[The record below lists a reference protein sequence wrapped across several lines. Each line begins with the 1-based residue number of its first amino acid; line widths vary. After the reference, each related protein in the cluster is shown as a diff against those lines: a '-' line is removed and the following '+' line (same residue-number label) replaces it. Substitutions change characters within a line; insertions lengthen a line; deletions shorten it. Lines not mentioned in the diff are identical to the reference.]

1 MTQPAPRELETPV
14 LIVGGGPV
22 GLMLALDLAIR
33 GVRSTLVERDTGT
46 AVELLAKAGTLNE
59 RTMEYCRW
67 LGISGAIAN
76 VGFPDDHPRD
86 TVYCTALNGFVLG
99 RDYRP
104 ATSDRAPAPES
115 PEILRKCPQF
125 RFDPLLAKA
134 VQERGM
140 TQIMY
145 GTSWLSGTQDAD
157 GVTSTLAA
165 GQAGQAGADEQA
177 IQVRSKYLV
186 ACDGAGS
193 AIRKAAGIGFDG
205 KQLDYSVSAMIEVG
219 HLEDYHPLG
228 RAERYMFIG
237 PEGTWANLTAVD
249 GRTLWRLTL
258 VGSEE
263 RLAPERLDFDAIM
276 RRAMGNDRGVWK
288 VRRVMPWRRSQFTAE
303 RFTAGRIVLAGD
315 AAHTTSPTGGHGL
328 NTGIGDVSDLGWM
341 LDALLRGWGGGRL
354 LAAYSAERRPVAIRN
369 GTSSTKNYGAW
380 VQAVGRDLVLDDTP
394 EGEAQRRAVGEQ
406 MNAMLANEWYSFG
419 VAMGYRYDTSP
430 IVTPDGTPPTPD
442 DPGKYVQTA
451 RPGHRAPHAWL
462 ADGRST
468 IDLFGDGF
476 TLLRLGFAGDVT
488 PLTAAAAGR
497 SMPLRV
503 IAIDDPAIA
512 RLYERQLV
520 LVRPDGMV
528 AWRADALPD
537 DVAALVATVTGN
549 IPVTAATLSS
559 VNGQ

>member
-1 MTQPAPRELETPV
+1 MTAPPSKELETPV

-22 GLMLALDLAIR
+22 GLTLALDLAIR
-33 GVRSTLVERDTGT
+33 GVRSTLVERDAGT
-46 AVELLAKAGTLNE
+46 AAELLAKAGTLNE
-59 RTMEYCRW
+59 RTMEYCRR
-67 LGISGAIAN
+67 LGVSDAIAS

-104 ATSDRAPAPES
+104 STNDRAPAPES

-125 RFDPLLAKA
+125 LFDPLLAKA
-134 VQERGM
+134 VQDRGM

-145 GTSWLSGTQDAD
+145 GTSWLTGTQDAD
-157 GVTSTLAA
+157 GVTSTLAVGPD
-165 GQAGQAGADEQA
+165 GQDIA
-177 IQVRSKYLV
+177 VRSKYLV
-186 ACDGAGS
+186 GCDGAGS
-193 AIRKAAGIGFDG
+193 AIRRGVGIGFDG
-205 KQLDYSVSAMIEVG
+205 KQLDYSVSAMIEVE
-219 HLEDYHPLG
+219 HLEQYHPLG

-237 PEGTWANLTAVD
+237 TEGTWANLTAVD

-276 RRAMGNDRGVWK
+276 RRAMGNDRGDWK
-288 VRRVMPWRRSQFTAE
+288 VRRVMPWRRSQFTAD
-303 RFTAGRIVLAGD
+303 RFTEGRILLAGD

-341 LDALLRGWGGGRL
+341 LDALLGGWGGHQL
-354 LAAYSAERRPVAIRN
+354 LAAYNAERRPVAIRN
-369 GTSSTKNYGAW
+369 GSSSTKNYGAW
-380 VQAVGRDLVLDDTP
+380 VQAVGRDIVLDDTP

-406 MNAMLANEWYSFG
+406 MNAMLANEWHSFG

-430 IVTPDGTPPTPD
+430 IVIPDGTPPTPD
-442 DPGKYVQTA
+442 EPGDYVQTA

-468 IDLFGDGF
+468 IDLFADGF
-476 TLLRLGFAGDVT
+476 TLLRLGFAGDLT
-488 PLTAAAAGR
+488 PLIAAAADRG
-497 SMPLRV
+497 MPLRV
-503 IAIDDPAIA
+503 IDLDDPAIA

-528 AWRADALPD
+528 AWRADSLPG
-537 DVAALVATVTGN
+537 DVAALVATVAGN
-549 IPVTAATLSS
+549 GAGSA
-559 VNGQ
+559 

>member
-1 MTQPAPRELETPV
+1 MAVAPGLETPV

-22 GLMLALDLAIR
+22 GLTLALDLAVR
-33 GVRSTLVERDTGT
+33 GIRSTLAERDEGT

-59 RTMEYCRW
+59 RTMEYLRR
-67 LGISGAIAN
+67 LGVSGAVAD

-104 ATSDRAPAPES
+104 STRDRAPAPES

-134 VQERGM
+134 VQERGL
-140 TQIMY
+140 TQVRY
-145 GTSWLSGTQDAD
+145 GTSWLGADQDAD
-157 GVTSTLAA
+157 GVTSTLAGPA
-165 GQAGQAGADEQA
+165 GTVT
-177 IQVRSKYLV
+177 VRSRYLV

-193 AIRKAAGIGFDG
+193 AVRRAAGLGFEG
-205 KQLDYSVSAMIEVG
+205 KQLDYSVSAMIEVD
-219 HLEDYHPLG
+219 HLEQYHPLG

-237 PEGTWANLTAVD
+237 TEGTWANLTAVD

-263 RLAPERLDFDAIM
+263 RLSPERLNFDAIM
-276 RRAMGNDRGVWK
+276 RQAMGSDAGRWT
-288 VRRVMPWRRSQFTAE
+288 VRRVMPWRRSQFTAD
-303 RFTAGRIVLAGD
+303 RFAAGRILLAGD

-341 LDALLRGWGGGRL
+341 LDARLRGWGGQGL
-354 LAAYSAERRPVAIRN
+354 LDAYTAERRPVAIRN
-369 GTSSTKNYGAW
+369 GTSSTQNYGAW

-394 EGEAQRRAVGEQ
+394 EGEAQRRAVGDQ
-406 MNAMLANEWYSFG
+406 MNALLSQEWHSVG
-419 VAMGYRYDTSP
+419 VGLGYRYDSSP
-430 IVTPDGTPPTPD
+430 LVVPDGTPPTPD
-442 DPGKYVQTA
+442 DPGEYVPTA

-462 ADGRST
+462 PDGRST

-476 TLLRLGFAGDVT
+476 TLLTLGFAGDVT
-488 PLTAAAAGR
+488 PLTAAAAERGV
-497 SMPLRV
+497 PLQV
-503 IAIDDPAIA
+503 TALDDPAAA
-512 RLYERQLV
+512 RLYERRLV

-528 AWRADALPD
+528 AWRSDSLPVSAPAL
-537 DVAALVATVTGN
+537 LATVTGN
-549 IPVTAATLSS
+549 TLDASES
-559 VNGQ
+559 YI

>member
-1 MTQPAPRELETPV
+1 MTRPAPRELQTPV

-22 GLMLALDLAIR
+22 GLALALDLAVR
-33 GVRSTLVERDTGT
+33 GIRSTLVERDPGT

-59 RTMEYCRW
+59 RTMEFCRR
-67 LGISGAIAN
+67 LGLSDAVAN

-104 ATSDRAPAPES
+104 SAKDRAPAPES

-125 RFDPLLAKA
+125 LFDPLLAKA
-134 VQERGM
+134 VQERGL
-140 TQIMY
+140 TQILY
-145 GTSWLSGTQDAD
+145 GTSWLTGAQDAD

-165 GQAGQAGADEQA
+165 GTDKQPVT
-177 IQVRSKYLV
+177 VRSKYLV
-186 ACDGAGS
+186 GCDGAGS
-193 AIRKAAGIGFDG
+193 AIRRSAGIGFDG
-205 KQLDYSVSAMIEVG
+205 KQLDYSVSAMIEIE

-249 GRTLWRLTL
+249 GRALWRLSL

-263 RLAPERLDFDAIM
+263 RLAPERIDVDAIM
-276 RRAMGNDRGVWK
+276 ARAMGNDRGGWT
-288 VRRVMPWRRSQFTAE
+288 VRRVMPWRRSQFTAD
-303 RFTAGRIVLAGD
+303 RFTAGRILLAGD

-328 NTGIGDVSDLGWM
+328 NTGLGDVSDLGWM
-341 LDALLRGWGGGRL
+341 LDALLRGWGGDRL
-354 LAAYSAERRPVAIRN
+354 LAAYDAERRPVAIRN
-369 GTSSTKNYGAW
+369 GTSSTRNYGAW

-394 EGEAQRRAVGEQ
+394 AGEAQRRAVGDQ
-406 MNAMLANEWYSFG
+406 MNTMLAGEWHSFG

-430 IVTPDGTPPTPD
+430 IVVPDGTPPTPD
-442 DPGKYVQTA
+442 DPSEYRPTA

-468 IDLFGDGF
+468 IDLFGAGF
-476 TLLRLGFAGDVT
+476 TLLTLGFAGDVA
-488 PLTAAAAGR
+488 PLTAAAADRGV
-497 SMPLRV
+497 PLRV
-503 IAIDDPAIA
+503 IALDDPAIA
-512 RLYERQLV
+512 RLYERRLV

-528 AWRADALPD
+528 AWRADSLPED
-537 DVAALVATVTGN
+537 ASALVATVTGHG
-549 IPVTAATLSS
+549 
-559 VNGQ
+559 NGTIGGTRFA

>member
-1 MTQPAPRELETPV
+1 MTATASRELETPV

-22 GLMLALDLAIR
+22 GLTLALDLAIR
-33 GVRSTLVERDTGT
+33 GVRSILVERDAGT

-67 LGISGAIAN
+67 LGISDAVAN

-104 ATSDRAPAPES
+104 STKDRAPAPES

-125 RFDPLLAKA
+125 LFDPLLAKA
-134 VQERGM
+134 VQERGL

-145 GTSWLSGTQDAD
+145 GTSWLAASQDD
-157 GVTSTLAA
+157 SGVTSALAV
-165 GQAGQAGADEQA
+165 GREP
-177 IQVRSKYLV
+177 VTVHSKYLV

-193 AIRKAAGIGFDG
+193 AVRRAAGIEFEGR
-205 KQLDYSVSAMIEVG
+205 QLDYSVSAMIEVE

-228 RAERYMFIG
+228 RAERYMFVG
-237 PEGTWANLTAVD
+237 TEGTWANLTAVD
-249 GRTLWRLTL
+249 GRALWRLSL

-263 RLAPERLDFDAIM
+263 RLAPEKLDVDAIM
-276 RRAMGNDRGVWK
+276 RRAMGSDRGAWT
-288 VRRVMPWRRSQFTAE
+288 VRRVMPWRRSQFTAD
-303 RFTAGRIVLAGD
+303 RYVKGRIALAGD

-341 LDALLRGWGGGRL
+341 LDALLRGWGGDQL
-354 LAAYSAERRPVAIRN
+354 LAAYNAERRPVAIRN
-369 GTSSTKNYGAW
+369 GTSSTRNYGAW

-394 EGEAQRRAVGEQ
+394 AGEAQRRAVGDQ
-406 MNAMLANEWYSFG
+406 MNAMLASEWHSFG
-419 VAMGYRYDTSP
+419 VAMGYRYDASP
-430 IVTPDGTPPTPD
+430 IVVPDGAPPTPD
-442 DPGKYVQTA
+442 EPGDYVQTA

-488 PLTAAAAGR
+488 PLTAAAAERGV
-497 SMPLRV
+497 PLRV
-503 IAIDDPAIA
+503 IAVDDPAIA

-528 AWRADALPD
+528 AWRADSLPD
-537 DVAALVATVTGN
+537 DVSALLSTVTGN
-549 IPVTAATLSS
+549 GCLNPDRLTE
-559 VNGQ
+559 

>member
-1 MTQPAPRELETPV
+1 MTPASSKELETPV

-22 GLMLALDLAIR
+22 GLTLALDLAVR
-33 GVRSTLVERDTGT
+33 GIRSTLVERDAGT

-59 RTMEYCRW
+59 RTMEYCRR
-67 LGISGAIAN
+67 LGISAAIAN

-86 TVYCTALNGFVLG
+86 TVYCTSLNGFVLG

-104 ATSDRAPAPES
+104 STNDRAPAPES

-134 VQERGM
+134 VLERGL

-145 GTSWLSGTQDAD
+145 GTSWLAGIQDAD

-165 GQAGQAGADEQA
+165 GPAGQATA
-177 IQVRSKYLV
+177 VRSKYLV

-193 AIRKAAGIGFDG
+193 AIRRAAGIGFEG
-205 KQLDYSVSAMIEVG
+205 KQLDYSVSAMIEVE
-219 HLEDYHPLG
+219 HLEDHHPLG

-237 PEGTWANLTAVD
+237 TEGTWANLTAVD

-276 RRAMGNDRGVWK
+276 RRAMGNDRGDWK
-288 VRRVMPWRRSQFTAE
+288 VRRVMPWRRSQFTAD
-303 RFTAGRIVLAGD
+303 RFTAGRILLAGD

-328 NTGIGDVSDLGWM
+328 NTGVGDVSDLGWM
-341 LDALLRGWGGGRL
+341 LDAMLSGWGGDRL
-354 LAAYSAERRPVAIRN
+354 LAAYDAERRPVAIRN

-394 EGEAQRRAVGEQ
+394 EGEAQRRAVGDQ
-406 MNAMLANEWYSFG
+406 MNAMLAGEWHSFG
-419 VAMGYRYDTSP
+419 VAMGYRYDMSP
-430 IVTPDGTPPTPD
+430 IVVPDGTPPTPD
-442 DPGKYVQTA
+442 DPSEYVQTA
-451 RPGHRAPHAWL
+451 RPAHRAPHAWL

-476 TLLRLGFAGDVT
+476 TLLTLGFAGDVT
-488 PLTAAAAGR
+488 PLTAAAADRG
-497 SMPLRV
+497 MPLRV
-503 IAIDDPAIA
+503 IALDDPAVA

-528 AWRADALPD
+528 AWRADSLPD
-537 DVAALVATVTGN
+537 DASALVATVTGSTHGGS
-549 IPVTAATLSS
+549 ISILSIIGNRS
-559 VNGQ
+559 FA

>member
-1 MTQPAPRELETPV
+1 MAVAPGLETPV

-22 GLMLALDLAIR
+22 GLTLALDLAVR
-33 GVRSTLVERDTGT
+33 GIRSTLAERDEGT

-59 RTMEYCRW
+59 RTMEYLRR
-67 LGISGAIAN
+67 LGVSGAVAD

-104 ATSDRAPAPES
+104 STRDRAPAPES

-134 VQERGM
+134 VQERGL
-140 TQIMY
+140 TQVRY
-145 GTSWLSGTQDAD
+145 GTSWLGADQDAD
-157 GVTSTLAA
+157 GVTSTLAGPA
-165 GQAGQAGADEQA
+165 GTVT
-177 IQVRSKYLV
+177 VRSKYLV

-193 AIRKAAGIGFDG
+193 AVRRAAGIGFEG
-205 KQLDYSVSAMIEVG
+205 KQLDYSVSAMIEVD
-219 HLEDYHPLG
+219 HLEQYHPLG

-237 PEGTWANLTAVD
+237 TEGTWANLTAVD

-263 RLAPERLDFDAIM
+263 RLSPERLNFDAIM
-276 RRAMGNDRGVWK
+276 RQAMGSDAGRWT
-288 VRRVMPWRRSQFTAE
+288 VRRVMPWRRSQFTAD
-303 RFTAGRIVLAGD
+303 RFAAGRILLAGD

-341 LDALLRGWGGGRL
+341 LDARLRGWGDQGL
-354 LAAYSAERRPVAIRN
+354 LDAYTAERRPVAIRN
-369 GTSSTKNYGAW
+369 GTSSTQNYGAW

-394 EGEAQRRAVGEQ
+394 EGEAQRRAVGDQ
-406 MNAMLANEWYSFG
+406 MNALLSQEWHSVG
-419 VAMGYRYDTSP
+419 VGLGYRYDSSP
-430 IVTPDGTPPTPD
+430 VVVPDGTPPTPD
-442 DPGKYVQTA
+442 DPGEYVPTA

-462 ADGRST
+462 PDGRST

-476 TLLRLGFAGDVT
+476 TLLTLGFAGDVT
-488 PLTAAAAGR
+488 PLTAAAAERGV
-497 SMPLRV
+497 PLQV
-503 IAIDDPAIA
+503 TALDDPAAA
-512 RLYERQLV
+512 RLYERRLV

-528 AWRADALPD
+528 AWRSDSLPVSAPAL
-537 DVAALVATVTGN
+537 LATVTGN
-549 IPVTAATLSS
+549 TLDASES
-559 VNGQ
+559 YI

>member
-1 MTQPAPRELETPV
+1 MTATRPEELETPV
-14 LIVGGGPV
+14 VIVGGGPV
-22 GLMLALDLAIR
+22 GLTLALDLAIR
-33 GVRSTLVERDTGT
+33 GIRSTLVERDAGT

-67 LGISGAIAN
+67 LGISDAIAN

-86 TVYCTALNGFVLG
+86 TVYCTSLNGFVLG

-104 ATSDRAPAPES
+104 SAKDRAPAPES

-125 RFDPLLAKA
+125 LFDPLLAKA

-145 GTSWLSGTQDAD
+145 GTSWLTGTQDAD

-165 GQAGQAGADEQA
+165 GAPGADEQA
-177 IQVRSKYLV
+177 ITVRSKYLV
-186 ACDGAGS
+186 GCDGAGS
-193 AIRKAAGIGFDG
+193 AIRRAAGIGFDG
-205 KQLDYSVSAMIEVG
+205 KQLDYSVSAMIEVE

-249 GRTLWRLTL
+249 GRALWRLSL

-263 RLAPERLDFDAIM
+263 RLAPERIDVDAIM
-276 RRAMGNDRGVWK
+276 ARAMGNDRGGWM
-288 VRRVMPWRRSQFTAE
+288 VRRVMPWRRSQFTAD
-303 RFTAGRIVLAGD
+303 RFTAGRILLAGD

-341 LDALLRGWGGGRL
+341 LGALLRGWGGDQL
-354 LAAYSAERRPVAIRN
+354 LAAYNAERRPVAIRN

-406 MNAMLANEWYSFG
+406 MNAMLAQEWYSFG
-419 VAMGYRYDTSP
+419 VAMGYRYDASP
-430 IVTPDGTPPTPD
+430 IVVPDGTPPTPD
-442 DPGKYVQTA
+442 EPSEYAQTA

-488 PLTAAAAGR
+488 PFTVAAADLG
-497 SMPLRV
+497 MPLRV
-503 IAIDDPAIA
+503 VAVDDPAIA

-537 DVAALVATVTGN
+537 SASALVATVTGN
-549 IPVTAATLSS
+549 AGEEPDGTEPV
-559 VNGQ
+559 